1 MTPSSIFTA
10 HESDAFWLNPPL
22 AEKHEEALNIII
34 EDKRYIIRLHTRL
47 AQQSAEIVRL
57 KRLVE
62 RYEQRLDCSPKTQ
75 AAFEPVPREN
85 PIDQALLEHHNL

>member
-10 HESDAFWLNPPL
+10 YDALLSESIA
-22 AEKHEEALNIII
+22 
-34 EDKRYIIRLHTRL
+34 DKRYILRLHTRL
-47 AQQSAEIVRL
+47 AQQSAEVVRL

-62 RYEQRLDCSPKTQ
+62 HYEQRLDCSPKTQ
-75 AAFEPVPREN
+75 AAFEPVPLVN